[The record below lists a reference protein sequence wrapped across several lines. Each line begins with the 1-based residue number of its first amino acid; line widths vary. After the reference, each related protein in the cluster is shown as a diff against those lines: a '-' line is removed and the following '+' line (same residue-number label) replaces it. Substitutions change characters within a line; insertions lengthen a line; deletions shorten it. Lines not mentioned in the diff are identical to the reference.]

1 MTESIQPGDRVKIF
15 LDSKFGMNEGWFN
28 GTVIRIDPYSEHRS
42 FYWVQLDAEA
52 QSILKVRELSVF
64 NPKNIRK
71 MDRKIP

>member
-1 MTESIQPGDRVKIF
+1 MAESIKLGDRVRIF

-52 QSILKVRELSVF
+52 QAILNIKQLSVF
-64 NPKNIRK
+64 NPKNIQK
-71 MDRKIP
+71 L